1 MRALI
6 RAGLR
11 DLTRRPLQSALV
23 VLSLALGVA
32 VVIAIDLANASAQH
46 GFELSA
52 QTVAGAAT
60 HRLVGGPAG
69 VPEQLYPELRVG
81 LGLRGVAPIVEGIA
95 ALPAFN
101 QRPVRI
107 LGVDL
112 FAEGPFRTDFERLS
126 ALEPGFAP
134 FFTES
139 GTVVITEQFAEAH
152 GLQPGDRLE
161 VQTGDRLATVTVLG
175 VLTGETALGSTDL
188 LLMDIAGA
196 QELLGMIGKLSRID
210 LILDAASAAE
220 LASGLPPGVRLES
233 AGDQVEAANQL
244 TAAFRTNL
252 TALSLLALVVG
263 SFLIYN
269 TITFSVLRRRPV
281 LGTLRAIGC
290 TGDQILRMVLIEAG
304 IIALLGSAIGIG
316 LGLLM
321 ARGAVNLV
329 SQTISDFYFLARVQR
344 VALTPALAAKGAG
357 LGLGAGLL
365 AALAPAIEASRV
377 RPVEVLR
384 RSVTEGRSASRLLL
398 LTAGGVGLATIG
410 AIGFRLSGASLTWSF
425 VAMLAILVGIAL
437 LAPLATQVLV
447 FFSRVARSGLIVR
460 MAVGSLPRH
469 ISRTGPALAALTV
482 ALAVAVGVTLMI
494 TSFRST
500 VENWLSLTL
509 RSDLY
514 VGSPA
519 TSGTRPMASLSP
531 DLESRLEAIPGVEQ
545 AEALRAV
552 LVESEFGEVHLSAVD
567 PGRVRDAGLYRLAQ
581 ASAAD
586 VWEQVRTGAVLIS
599 ESLAGRNSVSSSIRL
614 TTDHGAKS
622 FPVAGV
628 FYDYST
634 DRGTVLM
641 SRAIYLANWDDPAI
655 SSLGLT
661 AAHGVDPVELAER
674 VRAALEGTGLE
685 VQVNGQVRQQA
696 LAIFDRSFA
705 ITAALRLL
713 AVVVAFFGVLGALLA
728 LLLERS
734 REFATLSALGLTPGG
749 LGRLMFIESGL
760 MGLTASLLAMPTGL
774 LLAVLLIEVIDARSF
789 GWTIR
794 LEWQWLPFVQAV
806 VVGVGASVAAALY
819 PIARLRRLQLAQ
831 ALTQE

>member
-1 MRALI
+1 
-6 RAGLR
+6 
-11 DLTRRPLQSALV
+11 
-23 VLSLALGVA
+23 
-32 VVIAIDLANASAQH
+32 
-46 GFELSA
+46 
-52 QTVAGAAT
+52 
-60 HRLVGGPAG
+60 
-69 VPEQLYPELRVG
+69 
-81 LGLRGVAPIVEGIA
+81 
-95 ALPAFN
+95 
-101 QRPVRI
+101 
-107 LGVDL
+107 
-112 FAEGPFRTDFERLS
+112 
-126 ALEPGFAP
+126 
-134 FFTES
+134 
-139 GTVVITEQFAEAH
+139 
-152 GLQPGDRLE
+152 
-161 VQTGDRLATVTVLG
+161 
-175 VLTGETALGSTDL
+175 
-188 LLMDIAGA
+188 
-196 QELLGMIGKLSRID
+196 
-210 LILDAASAAE
+210 
-220 LASGLPPGVRLES
+220 
-233 AGDQVEAANQL
+233 
-244 TAAFRTNL
+244 
-252 TALSLLALVVG
+252 
-263 SFLIYN
+263 
-269 TITFSVLRRRPV
+269 
-281 LGTLRAIGC
+281 
-290 TGDQILRMVLIEAG
+290 
-304 IIALLGSAIGIG
+304 
-316 LGLLM
+316 
-321 ARGAVNLV
+321 
-329 SQTISDFYFLARVQR
+329 
-344 VALTPALAAKGAG
+344 
-357 LGLGAGLL
+357 
-365 AALAPAIEASRV
+365 
-377 RPVEVLR
+377 
-384 RSVTEGRSASRLLL
+384 
-398 LTAGGVGLATIG
+398 
-410 AIGFRLSGASLTWSF
+410 
-425 VAMLAILVGIAL
+425 
-437 LAPLATQVLV
+437 
-447 FFSRVARSGLIVR
+447 
-460 MAVGSLPRH
+460 
-469 ISRTGPALAALTV
+469 
-482 ALAVAVGVTLMI
+482 
-494 TSFRST
+494 
-500 VENWLSLTL
+500 
-509 RSDLY
+509 
-514 VGSPA
+514 
-519 TSGTRPMASLSP
+519 MASLSP

-581 ASAAD
+581 SSPAD

-674 VRAALEGTGLE
+674 VRASLEGTGLE

>member
-11 DLTRRPLQSALV
+11 DLTRRPLQSGLV

-32 VVIAIDLANASAQH
+32 VVIAIDLANASAQR
-46 GFELSA
+46 GFELSS
-52 QTVAGAAT
+52 QSVAGAAT
-60 HRLVGGPAG
+60 HRIVGGPAG
-69 VPEQLYPELRVG
+69 VPEQLYPELR
-81 LGLRGVAPIVEGIA
+81 RRFGVRAAAPIVEGIV
-95 ALPAFN
+95 ALPALD
-101 QRPVRI
+101 QRPIRVI
-107 LGVDL
+107 GVDL
-112 FAEGPFRTDFERLS
+112 FAEGPFRTDFDRLS
-126 ALEPGFAP
+126 AFEPGFAP
-134 FFTES
+134 FFTETA
-139 GTVVITEQFAEAH
+139 TVVITEQFAALH
-152 GLQPGDRLE
+152 GLQAGDRLE
-161 VQTGDRLATVTVLG
+161 VQTGDRLVTVDILG
-175 VLTGETALGSTDL
+175 VLTGESALGSTDL

-196 QELLGMIGKLSRID
+196 QELLGMIGRLSRID

-220 LASGLPPGVRLES
+220 LAPILPPGVRLES
-233 AGDQVEAANQL
+233 AGEQVEAANQL

-269 TITFSVLRRRPV
+269 TMTFSVLRRRPV
-281 LGTLRAIGC
+281 LGTLRAIGS
-290 TGDQILRMVLIEAG
+290 TGDQILRMVLVEAG
-304 IIALLGSAIGIG
+304 VLALLGSVIGIA

-321 ARGAVNLV
+321 ARTAVNLV

-377 RPVEVLR
+377 QPVEVLR
-384 RSVTEGRSASRLLL
+384 RSTTEERAARRLSG
-398 LTAGGVGLATIG
+398 LTVGGVGLATVG
-410 AIGFRLSGASLTWSF
+410 AIGFRLSGRSLTWSF
-425 VAMLAILVGIAL
+425 AAMLAILVGLAL
-437 LAPLATQVLV
+437 LAPLATRLVVLIT
-447 FFSRVARSGLIVR
+447 RAAQRGLIFR
-460 MAVGSLPRH
+460 MAAGSLPRH

-494 TSFRST
+494 ASFRST

-531 DLESRLEAIPGVEQ
+531 GLELQLQSIPGVEQ
-545 AEALRAV
+545 VEALRAV
-552 LVESEFGEVHLSAVD
+552 LIDSEFGEVHLSAVD
-567 PGRVRDAGLYRLAQ
+567 PGRVRDAGLYRLAKG
-581 ASAAD
+581 SPTE
-586 VWEQVRTGAVLIS
+586 VWEQVRTGSVLVS
-599 ESLAGRNSVSSSIRL
+599 ESLAGRNSVGDSIRL

-622 FPVAGV
+622 FPVVGV

-634 DRGTVLM
+634 DRGTILM
-641 SRAIYLANWDDPAI
+641 SREVYMTNWDDRAI
-655 SSLGLT
+655 SSLGLS
-661 AAHGVDPVELAER
+661 AAEGVDPGQLAER
-674 VRAALEGTGLE
+674 VRASLEGTGLE
-685 VQVNGQVRQQA
+685 VQVNGQIRQEA
-696 LAIFDRSFA
+696 LAIFDRTFA

-749 LGRLMFIESGL
+749 LGRLMLTESSL
-760 MGLTASLLAMPTGL
+760 LGLTASLLAMPTGL

-794 LEWQWLPFVQAV
+794 LELSWLPFLQAV
-806 VVGVGASVAAALY
+806 AVGVIASAAAALY
-819 PIARLRRLQLAQ
+819 PIARLGRVRLAQ
-831 ALTQE
+831 ELTRE